1 MILREAM
8 EIMINE
14 ILSILG
20 DHNPSIYLYG
30 SVATG
35 DFKLG
40 WSDIDILVL
49 TDREI
54 TEQQAEGLVHLR
66 QKLQER
72 YPENPYFRL
81 FEGGML
87 SLDAFLEKKKER
99 TVYWGTRGQRIVDS
113 YIFNSLSTAD
123 LLDYGVVLYGSD
135 IRPKMTYPS
144 YEQMREDIRLHVQA
158 ARKYGEEVGWLL
170 DIARGIYTLRTG
182 KIISKTK
189 AGEWALE
196 QSLCPDKDMLQKALQ
211 IRKKPFRYSKE
222 DRSIDN
228 RVIQRFADVLEGYF

>member
-66 QKLQER
+66 QRLQER

-87 SLDAFLEKKKER
+87 SLDAFWRRKRKDGLLGDKGAANR
-99 TVYWGTRGQRIVDS
+99 RQLHIQQPQYGGSVGLRSCAIRI
-113 YIFNSLSTAD
+113 
-123 LLDYGVVLYGSD
+123 
-135 IRPKMTYPS
+135 RYPS
-144 YEQMREDIRLHVQA
+144 
-158 ARKYGEEVGWLL
+158 
-170 DIARGIYTLRTG
+170 
-182 KIISKTK
+182 
-189 AGEWALE
+189 
-196 QSLCPDKDMLQKALQ
+196 
-211 IRKKPFRYSKE
+211 
-222 DRSIDN
+222 
-228 RVIQRFADVLEGYF
+228 